1 MSKPKLVVAI
11 SDLHCGSDVGL
22 LPERVELSD
31 GQALGHGKNA
41 WQKWLWGAWL
51 DGMKWV
57 KALTGNDPF
66 VLVLTGD
73 LIEGFHHRTDEIV
86 AQKAIEHLTIAEA
99 SVGGLIKQAAK
110 TYVVRGTECHTH
122 DWESLFA
129 RNFGLGKAHDFIQ
142 FDLNGVLV
150 DARHHMPVTGRLHL
164 EASAL
169 SIVAANARS
178 NAIRAH
184 HDPARIFLRGHR
196 HLHGIYSDG
205 ESLIACTGAWQG
217 LTRHG
222 KKVVTEAVCRPSIIA
237 FDARK
242 TPSGELPSIHQR
254 AFNPPQNI
262 VAHVDR

>member
-1 MSKPKLVVAI
+1 MSNTKLVVAI

-22 LPERVELSD
+22 LPELVELSD
-31 GQALGHGKNA
+31 GQVLGHGKNA
-41 WQKWLWGAWL
+41 WQKWLWQSWLSGKAWL
-51 DGMKWV
+51 KQLVGD
-57 KALTGNDPF
+57 DPF
-66 VLVLTGD
+66 TLVLTGD

-86 AQKAIEHLTIAEA
+86 AQKLIEHLTIAEA
-99 SVGGLIKQAAK
+99 SVGDLVKAAEK

-122 DWESLFA
+122 DWESIFA
-129 RNFGLGKAHDFIQ
+129 KNFGLGKAHDFIQ

-178 NAIRAH
+178 NAVRAH
-184 HDPARIFLRGHR
+184 HEPARLFLRGHR

-205 ESLIACTGAWQG
+205 ETMIACTGAWQG

-222 KKVVTEAVCRPSIIA
+222 KKVVTDAVCRPSIVV
-237 FDARK
+237 FDARHS
-242 TPSGELPSIHQR
+242 PAGELPSVSQR
-254 AFNPPQNI
+254 VFNPPQAI
-262 VAHVDR
+262 CAHVDR